1 MLEMDILDHLFEIR
15 NSILSPMY
23 NEINI
28 QGHKVGMLLC
38 FIFNLSGCFPSQ

>member
-15 NSILSPMY
+15 NSILSPTY

-38 FIFNLSGCFPSQ
+38 FIFNLSGCFPS